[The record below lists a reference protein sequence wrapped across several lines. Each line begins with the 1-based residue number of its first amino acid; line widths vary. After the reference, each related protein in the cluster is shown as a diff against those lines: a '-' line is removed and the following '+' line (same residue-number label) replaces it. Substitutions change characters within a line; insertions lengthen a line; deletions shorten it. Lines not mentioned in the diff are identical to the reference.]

1 MQLSPQLIPDFFLT
15 MSQRYCKITR
25 AIWACLVKPIKN
37 DAINLEKTFRF
48 ISMQNHT
55 TQLFIEIL
63 QRYCIIVI
71 LSILGVPCYTH
82 HQCIE
87 NFDGN
92 LHKTSISSLTSF
104 LRYHKDFANLL
115 FSVTWVCLVLPTK
128 INRIKLQEPLALICM

>member
-71 LSILGVPCYTH
+71 LSTLSTPRHTH
-82 HQCIE
+82 PKRYYQFIDNCDTH
-87 NFDGN
+87 
-92 LHKTSISSLTSF
+92 LHKKSPSSLTSF
-104 LRYHKDFANLL
+104 LRCSKDFANVL
-115 FSVTWVCLVLPTK
+115 FWIVWAGLAIITK
-128 INRIKLQEPLALICM
+128 INGITL